1 MINTAVIYSRINS
14 RRLENKAFKKIYKNK
29 HLIERVIEN
38 TLKIKSISNII
49 LATTSSKKDLR
60 FSNLKK
66 KYDIK
71 IFRGS
76 TNDLIERI
84 FIRVK
89 FNNI

>member
-1 MINTAVIYSRINS
+1 MK
-14 RRLENKAFKKIYKNK
+14 NKAFKKIYKNK
-29 HLIERVIEN
+29 YLIERVIEN

-71 IFRGS
+71 IFV
-76 TNDLIERI
+76 DLQMILSKEQLN
-84 FIRVK
+84 VL
-89 FNNI
+89 